1 MEQSQTQES
10 PSAAPEAQIDNKGD
24 DDQFEITGVAEVNQD
39 MANLAIDSPTKNDA
53 HKKESETKLSTQSK
67 AFVKPAAEK
76 PKLAKSNRVFKPKER
91 PQEEEKHLAKL
102 ENKGKTF
109 VPKNTEGHKEEYSAD
124 GGYGQEQDYQPEYA
138 EGQYDDFEN
147 FNYGEPDYLE
157 DDQPEIDDIEDDFLR
172 FQNQTEQLEILKDE
186 IGEFGEGLIRFE
198 ESSRDC
204 ECCKGLVE
212 RCDGEIC
219 QTLGECYCVA
229 HNLAKN
235 KA

>member
-1 MEQSQTQES
+1 MEQSEGHGGKS
-10 PSAAPEAQIDNKGD
+10 GAASASKNNNADNE
-24 DDQFEITGVAEVNQD
+24 FEITGVAEANKD
-39 MANLAIDSPTKNDA
+39 MENLNIDSPSKDGA
-53 HKKESETKLSTQSK
+53 HKKDSESKLSTNSK
-67 AFVKPAAEK
+67 VFVKPSAEK
-76 PKLAKSNRVFKPKER
+76 TKLAKSNRVFKPKER
-91 PQEEEKHLAKL
+91 SQEEEKHSAKL

-109 VPKNTEGHKEEYSAD
+109 VPQKSPEESNEEYIGEEGYDPNYAD
-124 GGYGQEQDYQPEYA
+124 
-138 EGQYDDFEN
+138 GQYDDLEG
-147 FNYGEPDYLE
+147 FNQGN
-157 DDQPEIDDIEDDFLR
+157 PEYMDEEQQDIDEVEDDFLR

-198 ESSRDC
+198 ETSRDC